1 MLSDLPVS
9 FVYAQPTATA
19 ITKLRLRDQ
28 PVEVWRRLMKM
39 TQPTSASTRRLLA
52 LPLCLEH
59 FLRLEKPWHLH
70 LFRAPAQYHNISP

>member
-28 PVEVWRRLMKM
+28 PGMEAPDEDDAAVWRYGG
-39 TQPTSASTRRLLA
+39 A
-52 LPLCLEH
+52 
-59 FLRLEKPWHLH
+59 
-70 LFRAPAQYHNISP
+70 